1 MSVSF
6 TTFCLCLSS
15 ITFFQLDINKIQ
27 DLLYKTKK
35 MAGWHPDPP
44 QQVDNSAASWTSQIL
59 IAMAMTKLF
68 VPIKLGI
75 TAALTPIL
83 ARKLRYYG
91 FNLSAKGGYKD
102 ASLQVR
108 DKLKTL
114 RDNPDKFPE
123 V

>member
-1 MSVSF
+1 
-6 TTFCLCLSS
+6 
-15 ITFFQLDINKIQ
+15 
-27 DLLYKTKK
+27 
-35 MAGWHPDPP
+35 MAGWNPDPP
-44 QQVDNSAASWTSQIL
+44 HHVDSSTASWTSQIL

-102 ASLQVR
+102 ASMQVR
-108 DKLKTL
+108 DRLKSF
-114 RDNPDKFPE
+114 RNNSDKFPE